1 MSDDLAASEI
11 FRPHERRVVTEAS
24 ARVVPARRLPDLIG
38 RRVRIEIG
46 GAQADRAGVR
56 DAASRTGLMTLA
68 RIGPRKPRLLPKMP
82 VFLVVGLTARLR
94 ARRAIRAGDFDTWLR
109 DESSRE

>member
-56 DAASRTGLMTLA
+56 DAASRTGLIDT
-68 RIGPRKPRLLPKMP
+68 GPDGARKPRLLP
-82 VFLVVGLTARLR
+82 RCR
-94 ARRAIRAGDFDTWLR
+94 CSW
-109 DESSRE
+109 SSD